1 MLTFLL
7 SRIVEL
13 YILVI
18 FIYVLM
24 SWIPQMS
31 GWVYDL
37 YVILGKVCDPYLNIF
52 KKVIPTA
59 GAIDFSPMVAVLVL
73 IILERLIYV
82 IL

>member
-1 MLTFLL
+1 MITMILTKLIDL
-7 SRIVEL
+7 YSIV
-13 YILVI
+13 IVV
-18 FIYVLM
+18 YVLM

-31 GWVYDL
+31 GWIYDL